1 MAENEEEIEDGGDD
15 FDGEVGDVDAV
26 DLDLE
31 DDGDDFDDEAEER
44 SKSDKDKYSE
54 SAVESATIANPKRL
68 QARKKADKAIAG
80 IISDADL
87 SKAEGQ
93 EEAWAAIQ
101 EHIHPDHAKDYS
113 IKVTLEETDTVS
125 HPTFGLGLVLE
136 ELSATKVSVLFED
149 GIRKLVCN
157 LG

>member
-1 MAENEEEIEDGGDD
+1 MAENEEEIEEGGKE
-15 FDGEVGDVDAV
+15 FEPEAGEVQAV

-31 DDGDDFDDEAEER
+31 EGNDDFEEEEEES

-54 SAVESATIANPKRL
+54 SAVETAVMANPKRA

-87 SKAEGQ
+87 SKSEGQ
-93 EEAWAAIQ
+93 EEAWSAIQ
-101 EHIHPDHAKDYS
+101 DHLDTEHAKAYTIQVS
-113 IKVTLEETDTVS
+113 IEETDTVN
-125 HPTFGLGLVLE
+125 HPTFGMGLVLE

-157 LG
+157 LS

>member
-1 MAENEEEIEDGGDD
+1 MAVNEEEIEEGGED
-15 FDGEVGDVDAV
+15 FEPEAGEVEAV

-31 DDGDDFDDEAEER
+31 EDNDDFEEEEEER
-44 SKSDKDKYSE
+44 SKGDKDKYSE
-54 SAVESATIANPKRL
+54 SAVESALIANPKRA

-87 SKAEGQ
+87 SKSEGQ
-93 EEAWAAIQ
+93 EEAWAALQDHLDADHPKAYTIQ
-101 EHIHPDHAKDYS
+101 VS
-113 IKVTLEETDTVS
+113 LEETDTVS

-157 LG
+157 LS